1 MSVVNPG
8 IALSDPTTRHL
19 ARTETWYGPSGMQV
33 TGEAVAAHLQAA
45 ADLMQRQGW
54 DPEFFARH
62 SGRNLYY
69 ALVHT
74 ADDGLGDDDTHR
86 VAEDLLGRVLA
97 AATGAPYV
105 DYEAWGHH
113 ASRTLDDIVRACQT
127 AAAVALK
134 YGPGPLVDPAVRG
147 ELGNPFR
154 R

>member
-1 MSVVNPG
+1 MTVDIHD
-8 IALSDPTTRHL
+8 IALPDLTVRHL
-19 ARTETWYGPSGMQV
+19 ERTETWHGPSGMKV
-33 TGEAVAAHLQAA
+33 TGDAVAAHLQAA
-45 ADLMQRQGW
+45 ADLMRRQGW

-127 AAAVALK
+127 AAAVALR